1 MTTKKLLNLILKNKR
16 FLIALPCLLFFLSF
30 QNCGRSYFTP
40 LESAQLNLVEFN
52 SVSGVESSLGAE
64 DKINIGHADYMA
76 SVMTLFF
83 VNPASASGSAT
94 TIKGKINT
102 LVAKQ
107 IPSMGGPCNR
117 YEGDCPGGD
126 LSSAPMVTISNAIRK
141 GYLIRACEE
150 ILSIDEAVITALSK
164 VSLGPMAPAS
174 DANLRNILNLFF
186 PGREISSLILI
197 DLKAQHQAALNMGQ
211 TPTDAWRFVF
221 VSLCTSPLL
230 EML

>member
-1 MTTKKLLNLILKNKR
+1 MLIKKLSKLILKNKR
-16 FLIALPCLLFFLSF
+16 FLIALPCLVFFMSF
-30 QNCGRSYFTP
+30 QNCGRSYFIP
-40 LESAQLNLVEFN
+40 LQSAQLNLVEFN
-52 SVSGVESSLGAE
+52 SVSGVEASLSAE

-76 SVMTLFF
+76 SVMTLLF

-94 TIKGKINT
+94 NIKGKIDT
-102 LVAKQ
+102 LVANQ

-117 YEGDCPGGD
+117 YEGNCPGED
-126 LSSAPMVTISNAIRK
+126 LSSAPMVATSNAIRK
-141 GYLIRACEE
+141 GYLVRACEE

-174 DANLRNILNLFF
+174 DANLRSISNLFF
-186 PGREISSLILI
+186 PGREISSAILL
-197 DLKAQHQAALNMGQ
+197 DLKAQHQAALSMGQ

-221 VSLCTSPLL
+221 VSLCTSPLM